1 MWRILGETF
10 PEELISGER
19 PEGWFCLLDEEGE
32 VQNGGRILEVKG
44 TLCAKIREKITHV
57 AKH

>member
-10 PEELISGER
+10 PEELISRER
-19 PEGWFCLLDEEGE
+19 PEGWFCLLDEEGG
-32 VQNGGRILEVKG
+32 VQNGRRVLEVKG

-57 AKH
+57 AEH